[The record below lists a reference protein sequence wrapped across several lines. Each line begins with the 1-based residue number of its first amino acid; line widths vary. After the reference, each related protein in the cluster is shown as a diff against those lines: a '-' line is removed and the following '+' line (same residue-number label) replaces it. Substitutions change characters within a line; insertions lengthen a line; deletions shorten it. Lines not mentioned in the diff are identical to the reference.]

1 MKKYLNFLTILFV
14 SIVSIFMITGCEKEN
29 SPAQVENNQQ
39 TEQDLQQKIEDRITE
54 LVEGATDDKILQAEM
69 REELRYLIDH
79 DIVRWDDVTIVYSP
93 SQNDFVYKH
102 SGDLAIPR
110 DWLQDDIKYNLEN
123 PSLST
128 RSHRR
133 YTYFVTPST
142 YNVYIHTDVD
152 PDWATAVSQAISA
165 WNGLGLTVSFTYAG
179 STSYKNNP
187 GSITV
192 IEENIGNP
200 YADAYSPNSS
210 GYPGYQVRI
219 HTSNPTTN
227 ASQKKFIMAHE
238 FGHTIGFLHTNTS
251 EGTILTS
258 YSYPCISSSCNGP
271 DGVSVLRPGQTPVP
285 SWIGFSTCD
294 ANIFQCIY

>member
-142 YNVYIHTDVD
+142 YIMFIYI
-152 PDWATAVSQAISA
+152 QMLIQ
-165 WNGLGLTVSFTYAG
+165 
-179 STSYKNNP
+179 
-187 GSITV
+187 
-192 IEENIGNP
+192 IGP
-200 YADAYSPNSS
+200 LPLA
-210 GYPGYQVRI
+210 
-219 HTSNPTTN
+219 
-227 ASQKKFIMAHE
+227 K
-238 FGHTIGFLHTNTS
+238 L
-251 EGTILTS
+251 
-258 YSYPCISSSCNGP
+258 
-271 DGVSVLRPGQTPVP
+271 
-285 SWIGFSTCD
+285 
-294 ANIFQCIY
+294 